1 MCLMFAAHP
10 ALASD
15 VLDDLSR
22 TGLVDKTEEKN
33 DSICQR
39 ALYSK
44 SFDNWCKFYLAGK
57 DAEADKEWA
66 KLMPMVKESTSLR
79 PLIRGA
85 NTRLQFM
92 EGDEHQQLIERGDS
106 FFADIK
112 MLRATEKALGKNHLQ
127 VASIYDYISNC
138 YVDVRNYA
146 KAVEFQRI
154 AYNIRAQKWGK
165 DSTKLANDIRGM
177 ASKTFNAH
185 YYDQCKP
192 FAQRMVELGT
202 KYDDRMFVREGNS
215 YLTRMKDAAGVAKGS
230 SKSVTT
236 SPLKPK
242 PNLKSAVGSTKPKTK
257 TNTNTRQGSTKLNN
271 LVDELSK

>member
-1 MCLMFAAHP
+1 MIAASP
-10 ALASD
+10 VQASD

-33 DSICQR
+33 SEICQR

-66 KLMPMVKESTSLR
+66 KLLPMVKESTSLR

-92 EGDEHQQLIERGDS
+92 DGEEHQQLIERGDS
-106 FFADIK
+106 FFADIT
-112 MLRATEKALGKNHLQ
+112 MLRATEKALGKKDLQ

-138 YVDVRNYA
+138 YVDVRNYK
-146 KAVEFQRI
+146 KAAEFQRI

-165 DSTKLANDIRGM
+165 NSTKLANDIRGM
-177 ASKTFNAH
+177 ASKTFNAGL
-185 YYDQCKP
+185 YEQCKP

-202 KYDDRMFVREGNS
+202 KYDDRIFIREGNS
-215 YLTRMKDAAGVAKGS
+215 YLTRMKQAPGVASGSANS
-230 SKSVTT
+230 SKP
-236 SPLKPK
+236 SPLKQNPK
-242 PNLKSAVGSTKPKTK
+242 AAVGAKNLSDSPKGNTKQRS
-257 TNTNTRQGSTKLNN
+257 NKLNN